1 MQKENL
7 NIISNNLLAY
17 SITSLVY
24 NTFVID
30 SILLNNRSHIVSLF
44 KDGLI
49 LNEDSEF
56 FSRFYN
62 KGESNKRLQQLLD
75 YYNASSMLFPN
86 YTALDEK
93 KYIYKN
99 IMKKQKVI
107 DLMEE
112 LDDKKKEDNV
122 LYINYTNGVKEE
134 KDDRVFDTKIY
145 ESIALE
151 QDISKIKELFGDNLN
166 ESIEV
171 VNKFTNYLSEIIEK
185 SIESHSH
192 IKKYNK
198 IKLVLSKDIKH
209 SIKAKLNIKLSSK
222 HQNVLTMPMIKP
234 QKKNSSKD
242 NKPLIISH
250 TYLHSMPN
258 ELNSYRSRQKRL
270 ISSSNLYETITNNNY
285 TCTVNNTNSNRTV
298 TKKVKLN
305 IDDRNKKYLKS
316 YIRNGLLTE
325 RKTQKKIFLIKH

>member
-1 MQKENL
+1 MQKDKL
-7 NIISNNLLAY
+7 NIISNNLLSY
-17 SITSLVY
+17 SITTLAY

-30 SILLNNRSHIVSLF
+30 SILLNNHSHIVSLF

-49 LNEDSEF
+49 YNEDSEMF
-56 FSRFYN
+56 RRFYN
-62 KGESNKRLQQLLD
+62 KEETNKRLKQLCD
-75 YYNASSMLFPN
+75 YYTASSMLFPN

-112 LDDKKKEDNV
+112 LDDKRKEDNV
-122 LYINYTNGVKEE
+122 LYVNYTNGIKEE

-151 QDISKIKELFGDNLN
+151 QDISKIKELFGDNLS
-166 ESIEV
+166 ESIDEIK
-171 VNKFTNYLSEIIEK
+171 KFTNYLSEIVDK
-185 SIESHSH
+185 SVDSHSH

-198 IKLVLSKDIKH
+198 IKLILSKDIKQ
-209 SIKAKLNIKLSSK
+209 SIKLNIKLSSK
-222 HQNVLTMPMIKP
+222 HQNVLTMPIIKP
-234 QKKNSSKD
+234 KKKTSNED
-242 NKPLIISH
+242 NKTLVISH

-285 TCTVNNTNSNRTV
+285 KSITNTTNTNRTIN
-298 TKKVKLN
+298 KKIKLN
-305 IDDRNKKYLKS
+305 IDNSNKKYLKS
-316 YIRNGLLTE
+316 YIRNGWLTE

>member
-17 SITSLVY
+17 SITSLAY

-145 ESIALE
+145 ESIALD

-166 ESIEV
+166 ESIEE

-234 QKKNSSKD
+234 QKKN
-242 NKPLIISH
+242 NF
-250 TYLHSMPN
+250 PN
-258 ELNSYRSRQKRL
+258 VSL
-270 ISSSNLYETITNNNY
+270 
-285 TCTVNNTNSNRTV
+285 
-298 TKKVKLN
+298 
-305 IDDRNKKYLKS
+305 
-316 YIRNGLLTE
+316 
-325 RKTQKKIFLIKH
+325 